1 MKRIILIST
10 KVPFLILLKVHL
22 LLFTMILNLI
32 QVTAILQIKNLN
44 LILRVEIIQQ
54 ERVLAHFIEVPAKL
68 KSKTYQYHRA
78 HFIMV
83 LVMQLPQLRSLGKN
97 HLNFLVF
104 TLVEELF
111 F

>member
-1 MKRIILIST
+1 
-10 KVPFLILLKVHL
+10 
-22 LLFTMILNLI
+22 MILNLI

-54 ERVLAHFIEVPAKL
+54 ERVLAHFIEDPVKL